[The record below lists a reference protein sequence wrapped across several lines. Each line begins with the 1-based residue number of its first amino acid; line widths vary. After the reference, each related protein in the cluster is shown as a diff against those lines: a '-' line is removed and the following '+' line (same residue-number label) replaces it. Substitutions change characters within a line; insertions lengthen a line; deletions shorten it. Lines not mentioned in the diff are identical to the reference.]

1 MKKRDSDK
9 NPFEK
14 KNLVKLAPAAV
25 VIAAVAAAGAQAG
38 SSGKEVTAETREVVK
53 SQDLESLLKTA
64 YSYEAADDEA
74 EEESLLK
81 AGKNTSLASSK
92 KKTSK
97 ISKKKSGIK
106 KGSSKTLPVKT
117 AASSGVGQGST
128 TTPTTEVPEGGYKDG
143 TYQGSGTGFGGTI
156 TVQVTVSGGKITAV
170 DILSASG
177 ETGSYFASAQG
188 VVSKVLSSQSP
199 NVDAVS
205 GATYSSNGIIQAV
218 QNALS
223 QAGNSD
229 SATPA
234 ATPTPTPTP
243 KPAKKPKKDT
253 SVSYKDGVYEGQAE
267 GFDGIVTVKVT
278 IKNGKIKKISNTNT
292 DTPEFFNKAWK
303 TIKSNVISRQSTSEI
318 DTVSGATFSSNGI
331 LGALSQALSKAD
343 QSGTTD
349 SKEEDITPT
358 PTAVP
363 DETVTPIP
371 TEIPQPTKT
380 PDNPSDEQPV
390 VKLLKDG
397 TYTGSAMGYSGKVN
411 ITLTIKDGK
420 ITEVTNTN
428 SDTRSFFN
436 KAWRSIQPK
445 ILEKQSTEGIDTVS
459 GATFSSMGILDASKI
474 ALEQAKNTEVQP
486 SVTPEPTEA
495 PDSTE
500 KPEPTNTP
508 KPTSVPEPTTAPEPT
523 AVPEPTETP
532 APTSVP
538 EPTDTPENS
547 VTPEPTATPE
557 PTPVPAGAYT
567 DGTYTGIGEGND
579 GPDSVQVTVTIS
591 GGQIVGATYFSYD
604 DEEYADTA
612 WEGIRGQVMGKQ
624 SADSVDTVSGCTY
637 SSQGFIQAFRN
648 ALNQAKGA

>member
-64 YSYEAADDEA
+64 YSYETADDEA

-81 AGKNTSLASSK
+81 TGKNTSSASSK

-97 ISKKKSGIK
+97 ISKKKNGIK

-156 TVQVTVSGGKITAV
+156 TVQVTVSDGKITAV

-234 ATPTPTPTP
+234 ATPTPTP

-267 GFDGIVTVKVT
+267 GFDGTVTVKVT

-331 LGALSQALSKAD
+331 LGALSQALSRAD

-358 PTAVP
+358 PTTVP

-532 APTSVP
+532 EPTSVP

-612 WEGIRGQVMGKQ
+612 WEGILGQVMGKQ

>member
-64 YSYEAADDEA
+64 YSYETADDEA

-81 AGKNTSLASSK
+81 TGKNTSSASSK

-97 ISKKKSGIK
+97 ISKKKNGIK

-128 TTPTTEVPEGGYKDG
+128 STPTTEVPEGGYKDG

-156 TVQVTVSGGKITAV
+156 TVQVTVSDGKITAV

-229 SATPA
+229 SATP
-234 ATPTPTPTP
+234 TPTPTP

-267 GFDGIVTVKVT
+267 GFDGTVTVKVT

-358 PTAVP
+358 PTTVP

-390 VKLLKDG
+390 VNLLKDG
-397 TYTGSAMGYSGKVN
+397 TYTGAAMGYSGQVN

-486 SVTPEPTEA
+486 SVTPEPTEV
-495 PDSTE
+495 PN
-500 KPEPTNTP
+500 PTNTP

-523 AVPEPTETP
+523 AVPEPTEAP
-532 APTSVP
+532 APTSAP

-612 WEGIRGQVMGKQ
+612 WEGILGQVMGKQ

-637 SSQGFIQAFRN
+637 SSQGIIQAFRN

>member
-9 NPFEK
+9 NPFER

-38 SSGKEVTAETREVVK
+38 SSGKEVTSETREVVK

-64 YSYEAADDEA
+64 YSYEAADDDA

-81 AGKNTSLASSK
+81 AGKNTSSSSK

-229 SATPA
+229 SATP
-234 ATPTPTPTP
+234 TPTPTP

-267 GFDGIVTVKVT
+267 GFDGTVTVKVT

-349 SKEEDITPT
+349 SKGEDITPT
-358 PTAVP
+358 PTTVP

-371 TEIPQPTKT
+371 TEIPQPTQT
-380 PDNPSDEQPV
+380 PENPSDDQPGV
-390 VKLLKDG
+390 NLLKDG
-397 TYTGSAMGYSGKVN
+397 TYTASAMGYSGQVN

-486 SVTPEPTEA
+486 SVTPEPTEV
-495 PDSTE
+495 PN
-500 KPEPTNTP
+500 PTNTP

-523 AVPEPTETP
+523 AVPEPTEAP
-532 APTSVP
+532 APTSAP

-604 DEEYADTA
+604 DEEYVDTA
-612 WEGIRGQVMGKQ
+612 WAGILGQVMGKQ

-637 SSQGFIQAFRN
+637 SSQGIIQAFRN